1 MTEERLSSLYSMKLK
16 NARAEY
22 LAKVASLE
30 AMNPLAVLSRGY
42 AAVRSDDGRRMITD
56 AAGLEKGDRIRLSM
70 RDGDIAAT
78 VDEVLRKDNG

>member
-1 MTEERLSSLYSMKLK
+1 MKRLALCIVCLG
-16 NARAEY
+16 
-22 LAKVASLE
+22 
-30 AMNPLAVLSRGY
+30 NPIGRPPEG
-42 AAVRSDDGRRMITD
+42 RSDDGRRMITD